1 MKKLSIAALLAIGLC
16 VLAGC
21 ASQGSAGSSAGASSG
36 GSGITVF
43 GDIDAAVSGS
53 RNQSR

>member
-1 MKKLSIAALLAIGLC
+1 MKPSVIALLALC
-16 VLAGC
+16 MCLLAGC
-21 ASQGSAGSSAGASSG
+21 ASRGSAGAGAASSG

-43 GDIDAAVSGS
+43 GEIDAGVNGA

>member
-1 MKKLSIAALLAIGLC
+1 MKPSFIALLAFCMCL
-16 VLAGC
+16 LAGC
-21 ASQGSAGSSAGASSG
+21 ASQGAAGGGATSSG

-43 GDIDAAVSGS
+43 GEIDAAVSGS

>member
-1 MKKLSIAALLAIGLC
+1 MKASVIASLAFCMCL
-16 VLAGC
+16 LAGC
-21 ASQGSAGSSAGASSG
+21 ASQGSAGGSAASSG

-43 GDIDAAVSGS
+43 GEIDAAVSGS

>member
-1 MKKLSIAALLAIGLC
+1 MKPSVTALLALC
-16 VLAGC
+16 LCLLAGC
-21 ASQGSAGSSAGASSG
+21 ASHGPAGGSAASSG
-36 GSGITVF
+36 GSGVTVF